1 MTKYTINNKVY
12 FTLCSVH
19 NEIIE
24 IFNRIKKINSNS
36 VDSPNELF
44 NLILKELEFGN
55 ELLVVANEMG
65 QKMEDALRN
74 RNEWGPRYHLMF
86 FQNPFIEEE
95 E

>member
-12 FTLCSVH
+12 FTLCSIH
-19 NEIIE
+19 NEVIE
-24 IFNRIKKINSNS
+24 IFNRIKKINPNS
-36 VDSPNELF
+36 VESPNELF
-44 NLILKELEFGN
+44 NLVLKEIEFGN

-65 QKMEDALRN
+65 QKMEDGLRN
-74 RNEWGPRYHLMF
+74 KRGWGPTDHLIV